1 MPQSR
6 LEISRNL
13 LMHLPFSLE
22 NPAALTQF
30 LLPILGAFIAIVAG
44 IILGGIAQK
53 AVRQWLPR
61 VGPATMTTLAP
72 LLGQAVRYAILI
84 VGAITALSFVGV
96 PSASI
101 LAVVGT
107 ASLALALAL
116 QNTLSNVAAGIML
129 AWIRP
134 IAVGDYIT
142 GDGVEGVVVEIGLF
156 GTRLRST
163 SGLFVFTTNNKLWN
177 GAITNHSREPRRRV
191 DIDITIP
198 DSANIGR
205 ARKALL
211 AIAERDRR
219 VLAEPATTAFVSG
232 FGTTTVTLEM
242 RLWVKTPDYRA
253 AQRDLTEAV
262 KVGINKMLAA
272 GDGGIAEVKEA
283 VDPHVVQSGAHTPEL
298 GTGK

>member
-1 MPQSR
+1 
-6 LEISRNL
+6 
-13 LMHLPFSLE
+13 MHLPFSLE
-22 NPAALTQF
+22 SPATWTQF
-30 LLPILGAFIAIVAG
+30 LLPIAGAIVALG
-44 IILGGIAQK
+44 LGLILGGLAQRG
-53 AVRQWLPR
+53 VRAWLPR
-61 VGPATMTTLAP
+61 VGPAATTTLAP
-72 LLGQAVRYAILI
+72 LVGQATRYAILI
-84 VGAITALSFVGV
+84 VAIITALSFVGV
-96 PSASI
+96 PTTSI
-101 LAVVGT
+101 LTVVGT

-134 IAVGDYIT
+134 IAVGEYIT

-163 SGLFVFTTNNKLWN
+163 SGLYVFTTNNKLWN

-198 DSANIGR
+198 DSANIAR
-205 ARKALL
+205 ARKTLL
-211 AIAERDRR
+211 SIAGRDPR
-219 VLAEPATTAFVSG
+219 VLAEPAPTAFVSG

-242 RLWVKTPDYRA
+242 RVWVKTPDYRA

-262 KVGINKMLAA
+262 KLGINKMLAA

-283 VDPHVVQSGAHTPEL
+283 PDPHVAQSGAHTPEL
-298 GTGK
+298 GPGK

>member
-1 MPQSR
+1 
-6 LEISRNL
+6 
-13 LMHLPFSLE
+13 MHLPFSLE
-22 NPAALTQF
+22 NPATWTQF
-30 LLPILGAFIAIVAG
+30 LLPVAG
-44 IILGGIAQK
+44 ALVALALGLILGGLAQRG
-53 AVRQWLPR
+53 VRTWLPR
-61 VGPATMTTLAP
+61 VGPSATTTLAP
-72 LLGQAVRYAILI
+72 LLGQATRYAILI
-84 VGAITALSFVGV
+84 VAIITALAFVGV
-96 PSASI
+96 PTTSI
-101 LAVVGT
+101 LTVVGT

-134 IAVGDYIT
+134 VAVGEYIT

-211 AIAERDRR
+211 SIADRDPR
-219 VLAEPATTAFVSG
+219 VLAEPTATAFVSG

-242 RLWVKTPDYRA
+242 RVWVKTPDYRA

-262 KVGINKMLAA
+262 KLGINRILAA
-272 GDGGIAEVKEA
+272 GDGGVAEVKEA
-283 VDPHVVQSGAHTPEL
+283 PDPHVAQSGAHTPEL
-298 GTGK
+298 GPGK

>member
-1 MPQSR
+1 
-6 LEISRNL
+6 
-13 LMHLPFSLE
+13 MHLPFSLE